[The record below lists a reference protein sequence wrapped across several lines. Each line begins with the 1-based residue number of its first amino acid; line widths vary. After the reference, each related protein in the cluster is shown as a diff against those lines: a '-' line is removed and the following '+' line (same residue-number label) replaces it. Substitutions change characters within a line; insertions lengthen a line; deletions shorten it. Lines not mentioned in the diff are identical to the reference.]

1 MIRVRYAT
9 LNSIMTEDAWD
20 TFQYVLATEKQWL
33 LSAIKKVEK
42 IEDGE
47 HRYIVL
53 ANNTLLHTTDK
64 QLPKDV
70 KRRKGYKVFT
80 SCDEAW
86 DYICEK
92 NRVRF
97 NDVRYKTRRLG
108 NKQTKP

>member
-1 MIRVRYAT
+1 MIRVRLARI
-9 LNSIMTEDAWD
+9 NSIMPEDAWKR
-20 TFQYVLATEKQWL
+20 FEYVLATEKQWL
-33 LSAIKKVEK
+33 ISAIKKVER

-47 HRYIVL
+47 YRFIVL

-86 DYICEK
+86 DYIREK

-108 NKQTKP
+108 NKQTKS